1 MSFTESNTV
10 EQMIL
15 DTVAFSGGESVTPM
29 RETLPGWGKSLGD
42 QLQPLNWDYLPA
54 TEIPRQPGDVMV
66 ESWVRDALIRLNPEI
81 KAQPDRADEVIYNLR
96 AILLSVQADGI
107 VRANENFMA
116 WLRGEKTMP
125 FGPRGEHVPIRLM
138 DAAQPTRNRLT
149 VTNQFTFCAGHAL
162 SPDPSPSGRGV
173 DEGRGEGRSG
183 GVRFDIVF
191 LVNGIPIV
199 IGEAKTPTR
208 SAVTWFDG
216 AFQVNEIYERQ
227 VPAMF
232 VPNVFSFATEGKLFR
247 YGSIRMPIE
256 MWGPWRPP
264 VPPLP
269 LGEGPGVRGSA
280 AVPEEGTIG
289 HVRCT
294 VASLLQPG
302 VVLDI
307 LQNFTLFATDKKHRR
322 IKIICRYQ
330 QYFTTNQIVERV
342 VQGYP
347 KKGLI
352 WHFQGSGKSLLM
364 VFAAQKLRM
373 HPELGNPTVM
383 IVVDRIDLDTQ
394 ITATFNAADVP
405 NMVGVESREELQALL
420 KQDVRKVL
428 ITTIHKF
435 GGSQLQPPSPPSP
448 LPVGEGPGARVRS
461 LGEGG
466 KSVNYR
472 GGFEFS
478 GLVERAR
485 ELRQKQTLAEDVFW
499 ELVRNKQLCDAKFR
513 RQHQIGDYL
522 VDFYCHEARLVVEF
536 DGPVHEKRKQKDAK
550 RDAYLRSLG
559 NTVLRFKNEELE
571 TNPLNVLEIVVA
583 HLLPSTSGR
592 GAGGEG
598 SLTGASSPTGAWC
611 ARSNI
616 IVMVDEA
623 HRTQEGNLG
632 RRMREALPN
641 AFLFGLT
648 GTPINRADKNTFWAF
663 GADEDEKGYM
673 SRYSFQE
680 SIRDKAT
687 LPLHFEAPEVKLKID
702 KAAIDQAYKAITGEL
717 SEQDR
722 DDLAKRAAKM
732 AVLVKNPE
740 RVRAVVN
747 HIVKHF
753 QSKVEPNGFKAQVV
767 TFDRECCV
775 LYKAVMDELIGPEAS
790 AIVMTTAQG
799 DPPEWKVHSRDKD
812 AEEKLLDRFRSPA
825 DPLQFVIVTSKLL
838 TGFDAP
844 ILQVMYLDK
853 PMKDHNL
860 LQAICRTNRTFGQEK
875 THGLIVDYIGIFDD
889 VARALNFDEKAVQQ
903 VVSNIE
909 ELRKALPLQVQ
920 KCLAFFPHVDRTIGG
935 YEGLMAA
942 QQCLP
947 NNEVRDKF
955 AAHYSVLGTI
965 WEALSPDPC
974 LSPYEADYRWLT
986 QVYESVKPP
995 SGNGKLLWHAL
1006 GAKTVD
1012 LINQNVHVESVRADV
1027 ETLVMDAQVLDDILK
1042 DTDPAKRGR
1051 EIEISLIARLKK
1063 HHGNP
1068 KFTELGER
1076 LEKIR
1081 ERHEQGFSTSLQFL
1095 KEILQA
1101 AKDVLEAEKQIDPV
1115 EERDRAKEA
1124 LTELFKDAKSKNTH
1138 IIVERIVADIDD
1150 IVKKVRF
1157 PDWQHTTQGE
1167 RLVQKELRRTLFK
1180 YKLHTDQ
1187 ELFDK
1192 AYDYIRQYY

>member
-1 MSFTESNTV
+1 MSFNEANTV

-15 DTVAFSGGESVTPM
+15 DALASRDPGGPLIL
-29 RETLPGWGKSLGD
+29 RDGPPGWGPSLGGE
-42 QLQPLNWDYLPA
+42 LQPPRWEYVLPA
-54 TEIPRQPGDVMV
+54 DIPRQPADVMV
-66 ESWVRDALIRLNPEI
+66 EPWVRVALMRLNPEI
-81 KAQPDRADEVIYNLR
+81 AGQPDRADEVIYNLR
-96 AILLSVQADGI
+96 AILLSVQADGL

-125 FGPRGEHVPIRLM
+125 FGPNGEHVPVRLV
-138 DAAQPTRNRLT
+138 DVANPANNQLV
-149 VTNQFTFCAGHAL
+149 VTNQWTYQAGA
-162 SPDPSPSGRGV
+162 V
-173 DEGRGEGRSG
+173 EK
-183 GVRFDIVF
+183 RFDVVF
-191 LVNGIPIV
+191 MVNGLPVV

-208 SAVTWFDG
+208 NAVTWFDA
-216 AFQVNEIYERQ
+216 AFQINEIYEKQ

-232 VPNVFSFATEGKLFR
+232 VPNAFSFATEGKCYR

-256 MWGPWRPP
+256 MWGPWRDD
-264 VPPLP
+264 
-269 LGEGPGVRGSA
+269 ESR
-280 AVPEEGTIG
+280 EEGQLH
-289 HVRCT
+289 HVKAT
-294 VASLLQPG
+294 VKSMLRPE

-307 LQNFTLFATDKKHRR
+307 LQNFTVFATDKKHRR
-322 IKIICRYQ
+322 TKVICRYQ
-330 QYFTTNQIVERV
+330 QYETANKIVERV
-342 VQGYP
+342 VKGYP

-364 VFAAQKLRM
+364 VFAAQKLRL
-373 HPELGNPTVM
+373 HPKLGNPTVI

-405 NMVGVESREELQALL
+405 NMVGVADRKELQTLL
-420 KQDVRKVL
+420 GQDVRKVL

-435 GGSQLQPPSPPSP
+435 A
-448 LPVGEGPGARVRS
+448 EA
-461 LGEGG
+461 GG
-466 KSVNYR
+466 K
-472 GGFEFS
+472 
-478 GLVERAR
+478 L
-485 ELRQKQTLAEDVFW
+485 
-499 ELVRNKQLCDAKFR
+499 
-513 RQHQIGDYL
+513 
-522 VDFYCHEARLVVEF
+522 
-536 DGPVHEKRKQKDAK
+536 
-550 RDAYLRSLG
+550 
-559 NTVLRFKNEELE
+559 NE
-571 TNPLNVLEIVVA
+571 
-583 HLLPSTSGR
+583 
-592 GAGGEG
+592 
-598 SLTGASSPTGAWC
+598 
-611 ARSNI
+611 RSNI

-623 HRTQEGNLG
+623 HRTQEGDLG
-632 RRMREALPN
+632 RKMREALPN

-648 GTPINRADKNTFWAF
+648 GTPINRADRNTFWAF

-687 LPLHFEAPEVKLKID
+687 LPLHFEAPEIKLKID
-702 KAAIDQAYKAITGEL
+702 KAAIDEAYREITGNL

-740 RVRAVVN
+740 RVRTVVN

-753 QSKVEPNGFKAQVV
+753 QTKVEPNGFKAQVV

-775 LYKAVMDELIGPEAS
+775 LYKQAMDELIGPDAS
-790 AIVMTTAQG
+790 AIVMISQST
-799 DPPEWKVHSRDKD
+799 DPPEWKKHARSKD
-812 AEEKLLDRFRSPA
+812 EEEKLLDRFRDPS

-860 LQAICRTNRTFGQEK
+860 LQAICRTNRTYGQEK

-903 VVSNIE
+903 VVSNID
-909 ELRKALPLQVQ
+909 ELRKALPVQVQ
-920 KCLAFFPHVDRTIGG
+920 KCLAFFAGIDQSVGG

-955 AAHYSVLGTI
+955 AANFIVLGTI

-974 LSPYEADYRWLT
+974 LSPYEKDYRWLT

-1006 GAKTVD
+1006 GAKTVE
-1012 LINQNVHVESVRADV
+1012 LINQNVHVESMRDDV
-1027 ETLVMDAQVLDDILK
+1027 ETLVMDAQVLEDILK
-1042 DTDPAKRGR
+1042 DADPVKRGR
-1051 EIEISLIARLKK
+1051 EIEIKLVARLRK
-1063 HHGNP
+1063 HLGNP

-1076 LEKIR
+1076 LEKIKD
-1081 ERHEQGFSTSLQFL
+1081 RHEQGFLTSLEFL
-1095 KEILQA
+1095 KEILEL
-1101 AKDVLEAEKQIDPV
+1101 AKGVVEAEKEAEPQ
-1115 EERDRAKEA
+1115 EERDKAKEA
-1124 LTELFKDAKSKNTH
+1124 LTELFKEAKTKNTH

-1157 PDWQHTTQGE
+1157 PDWQHTSQGE
-1167 RLVQKELRRTLFK
+1167 RLVQKELRRTLLK

-1187 ELFDK
+1187 ELFDR
-1192 AYDYIRQYY
+1192 AYAYIKQYY

>member
-1 MSFTESNTV
+1 MGKVSFNEFNTV

-15 DTVAFSGGESVTPM
+15 DATSKRDGI
-29 RETLPGWGKSLGD
+29 ETKWSYVPGP
-42 QLQPLNWDYLPA
+42 QL
-54 TEIPRQPGDVMV
+54 PRQGGDVMV
-66 ESWVRDALIRLNPEI
+66 EPWVRQALINLNLAI
-81 KAQPDRADEVIYNLR
+81 AAQPDRADEVIYNLR
-96 AILLSVQADGI
+96 ACILSVQADGL

-125 FGPRGEHVPIRLM
+125 FGPNGEHVTVRLV
-138 DAAQPTRNRLT
+138 DSSLAANNRLT
-149 VTNQFTFCAGHAL
+149 VCNQWTYQAGA
-162 SPDPSPSGRGV
+162 V
-173 DEGRGEGRSG
+173 EK
-183 GVRFDIVF
+183 RFDVVF
-191 LVNGIPIV
+191 LVNGLPLV

-216 AFQVNEIYERQ
+216 AFQVNEIYEKQ

-232 VPNVFSFATEGKLFR
+232 VPNVFSFASEGKLFR
-247 YGSIRMPIE
+247 YGSIRMPID
-256 MWGPWRPP
+256 MWGPWRDQ
-264 VPPLP
+264 
-269 LGEGPGVRGSA
+269 ENR
-280 AVPEEGTIG
+280 EEGQLH
-289 HVRCT
+289 HVKAT
-294 VASLLQPG
+294 VLSMLRPD

-307 LQNFTLFATDKKHRR
+307 LQNFTLFATDNKHRR
-322 IKIICRYQ
+322 IKVICRYQ

-342 VQGYP
+342 VKGYP

-373 HPELGNPTVM
+373 HPRLGNPTVM

-405 NMVGVESREELQALL
+405 NMVGVATRQELQMLL
-420 KQDVRKVL
+420 GQDVRKVL

-435 GGSQLQPPSPPSP
+435 G
-448 LPVGEGPGARVRS
+448 EA
-461 LGEGG
+461 GG
-466 KSVNYR
+466 K
-472 GGFEFS
+472 
-478 GLVERAR
+478 L
-485 ELRQKQTLAEDVFW
+485 
-499 ELVRNKQLCDAKFR
+499 
-513 RQHQIGDYL
+513 
-522 VDFYCHEARLVVEF
+522 
-536 DGPVHEKRKQKDAK
+536 
-550 RDAYLRSLG
+550 
-559 NTVLRFKNEELE
+559 NE
-571 TNPLNVLEIVVA
+571 
-583 HLLPSTSGR
+583 
-592 GAGGEG
+592 
-598 SLTGASSPTGAWC
+598 
-611 ARSNI
+611 RSNI

-623 HRTQEGNLG
+623 HRTQEGDLG
-632 RRMREALPN
+632 RKMREALPN

-648 GTPINRADKNTFWAF
+648 GTPINRADRNTFWAF

-702 KAAIDQAYKAITGEL
+702 KAAIDEAYKQITGEL

-753 QSKVEPNGFKAQVV
+753 QTKVEPNGFKAQVV

-775 LYKAVMDELIGPEAS
+775 LYKAVMDELIVPEAS
-790 AIVMTTAQG
+790 AIVMTSGPT
-799 DPPEWKVHSRDKD
+799 DPPEWKQHIRDKD
-812 AEEKLLDRFRSPA
+812 AEEKLLDRFRNA
-825 DPLQFVIVTSKLL
+825 TDPLKFVIVTSKLL

-889 VARALNFDEKAVQQ
+889 VARSLDFDEKAVQK
-903 VVSNIE
+903 VVSNID
-909 ELRKALPLQVQ
+909 ELRKALPVHLQ
-920 KCLAFFPHVDRTIGG
+920 KCLKFFPGVDRSVGG

-955 AAHYSVLGTI
+955 AAEYSVLGRI
-965 WEALSPDPC
+965 WEALSPDPM
-974 LSPYEADYRWLT
+974 LGPFSLDYRWLT
-986 QVYESVKPP
+986 QVYESVKPT
-995 SGNGKLLWHAL
+995 SGNGRLLWHAL
-1006 GAKTVD
+1006 GAKTVE
-1012 LINQNVHVESVRADV
+1012 LINENVHVDFVRDDV
-1027 ETLVMDAQVLDDILK
+1027 DTLVMDAQVLEEILK
-1042 DTDPAKRGR
+1042 NSEPEKKAR
-1051 EIEISLIARLKK
+1051 EMEIKIVARLRK
-1063 HHGNP
+1063 HTNNP
-1068 KFTELGER
+1068 KFTALGER
-1076 LEKIR
+1076 LEKIK
-1081 ERHEQGFSTSLQFL
+1081 ERHEQGVLTSLEFL
-1095 KEILQA
+1095 KAILEL
-1101 AKDVLEAEKQIDPV
+1101 AKEVVEAEKEAAPEQDP
-1115 EERDRAKEA
+1115 DKAKEA
-1124 LTELFKDAKSKNTH
+1124 LTELFQEAKSKNTH
-1138 IIVERIVADIDD
+1138 IIVERIVADIDE

-1157 PDWQHTTQGE
+1157 PDWQHTSQGE
-1167 RLVQKELRRTLFK
+1167 RLVQKELRRTLLK

-1192 AYDYIRQYY
+1192 AYAYIRQYY